1 MANPMKEAAA
11 RERRIGEERA
21 LASVLPV
28 LDRLRATLEAE
39 TFDLQQRGA
48 VDYSA
53 YSQRKNQS
61 LLELNRLRPAL
72 ESVATHPD
80 ARAALTDLAAKLD
93 VNHRLLGIQLRAAQT
108 VSSIVARAIREG
120 QSDGTYSAHP
130 WRDEHL

>member
-1 MANPMKEAAA
+1 MKEAAA

-21 LASVLPV
+21 LASILPV

-39 TFDLQQRGA
+39 NRDLLQRGP
-48 VDYSA
+48 VDYPA

-61 LLELNRLRPAL
+61 LLEINRLRSAL
-72 ESVATHPD
+72 ESVQSHPD
-80 ARAALTDLAAKLD
+80 ARAALADLTVKLD
-93 VNHRLLGIQLRAAQT
+93 ANHRLLGIQLRAAQT
-108 VSSIVARAIREG
+108 VSSIVARAIRDG